1 VTSRST
7 RASAASKRAVPR
19 ASKQEARGCAR
30 EKTRRCHVMRTDNRF
45 RAAFL
50 ASLALAVGLAN
61 LSGCRKKT
69 PAEKVGD
76 KIENAGDKLEDEIDE
91 AN

>member
-1 VTSRST
+1 MRMN
-7 RASAASKRAVPR
+7 PR
-19 ASKQEARGCAR
+19 VRG
-30 EKTRRCHVMRTDNRF
+30 
-45 RAAFL
+45 AFL
-50 ASLALAVGLAN
+50 VSLALAVSIGG

-76 KIENAGDKLEDEIDE
+76 KIENAGDKIEDEIDE